1 MMTINDI
8 MLRDIMEAE
17 KKEQEREAAAAERK
31 AKTGDALV
39 KWAERV
45 FVVLA
50 VATILFLIWCIVSDT
65 PHRRGGFGRHEVS
78 AERGCDPS
86 K

>member
-1 MMTINDI
+1 MTINDI

-17 KKEQEREAAAAERK
+17 RKQAEADRKADERK
-31 AKTGDALV
+31 IRSGERIV
-39 KWAERV
+39 KWATWG
-45 FVVLA
+45 FSALA

-65 PHRRGGFGRHEVS
+65 PHKRGLFREVS
-78 AERGCDPS
+78 TERGCDPS